1 MKNILLIDEDS
12 DVLRL
17 LRAKLYSAGYEVG
30 LALDGAGA
38 EAQLE
43 SFHPDVVVMET
54 LLPDVNGL
62 ELLNQIKT
70 NTSTPPLMIVL
81 SSKGDV
87 EDIAAAFDS
96 GADDYVTKPFSPIS
110 LLERIRINL
119 IRNMGIAMSEEEQ

>member
-43 SFHPDVVVMET
+43 SFHPDGVVMET

-62 ELLNQIKT
+62 ELSNQIKT